1 MSFIGKIVYLQLM
14 KKIERTKVDLSAF
27 PEEITKEGLR
37 IYGET
42 SYENQIATLSHYLH
56 NFDFE
61 GSHLEVQ
68 GHRNEM
74 MALIRE
80 YLEHKNRLQD
90 YTDEDIAHAAES
102 PLEFDLFRE
111 FYEVPFPS
119 PKTYEHTFID
129 LFAGIG
135 GIRIPFD
142 EMGYHCVF
150 SSEWDAKACQT
161 YFANFGTVPFGDITK
176 IPAQKIPKH
185 DVLLAGF
192 PCQAFS
198 IMGKMQGFADT
209 RGTMFFEIERIL
221 KHHETPYILL
231 ENVKQL
237 VGHDGGR
244 TFRVILEKLD
254 QLGYYVK
261 WKVLN
266 ALDFGLPQKRERV
279 IIVGFKDHADC
290 DKFTFT
296 IPHKPYNLA
305 DILEPDKD
313 VDPTLFA
320 SDYIIAR
327 RQEKTAG
334 KKLFYPSIWHENK
347 AGNISVLDHSCALRT
362 GASYNYLL
370 VNGVRRLTSREL
382 LRLQGFP
389 EKYLIAVSNQ
399 DIRRQTGNSVA
410 VPMIR
415 MVANKINEIIQNKSE
430 YGTSETKRLKKAN
443 NA

>member
-1 MSFIGKIVYLQLM
+1 MKNLTGFKIGLNDESAIVTHYIQNIDTEYAKPFEKDALRILGCEQAKNDNGYDLQEPQATYCL
-14 KKIERTKVDLSAF
+14 F
-27 PEEITKEGLR
+27 PE
-37 IYGET
+37 
-42 SYENQIATLSHYLH
+42 
-56 NFDFE
+56 
-61 GSHLEVQ
+61 
-68 GHRNEM
+68 
-74 MALIRE
+74 
-80 YLEHKNRLQD
+80 
-90 YTDEDIAHAAES
+90 
-102 PLEFDLFRE
+102 LFT
-111 FYEVPFPS
+111 VPFPA
-119 PKTYEHTFID
+119 PKNPKFTFID

-161 YFANFGTVPFGDITK
+161 YLANFGTIPFGDISK
-176 IPAQKIPKH
+176 IPADRIPKH
-185 DVLLAGF
+185 DILLAGF

-221 KHHETPYILL
+221 KHHHTPYILL

-244 TFRVILEKLD
+244 TFKVILERLD
-254 QLGYYVK
+254 QLGYHVK

-279 IIVGFKDHADC
+279 IIVGFLDKADHDAFSFD
-290 DKFTFT
+290 
-296 IPHKPYNLA
+296 IPHKQYNLA
-305 DILEPDKD
+305 DILEPDSE
-313 VDPTLFA
+313 VDKSLFA
-320 SDYIIAR
+320 SEHIISK
-327 RQEKTAG
+327 RQDKTSG
-334 KKLFYPSIWHENK
+334 KNLFYPSIWHENK
-347 AGNISVLDHSCALRT
+347 AGNISILDYSCALRT

-370 VNGVRRLTSREL
+370 VNGIRRPSSREL

-389 EKYLIAVSNQ
+389 EKFVIAVSHQ

-415 MVANKINEIIQNKSE
+415 MVAQRINEIITNKE
-430 YGTSETKRLKKAN
+430 QYGTSKTPRLKKIAY
-443 NA
+443 A

>member
-1 MSFIGKIVYLQLM
+1 MADLKI
-14 KKIERTKVDLSAF
+14 KEEPKLSAF
-27 PEEITKEGLR
+27 PEEVGEGGLK

-42 SYENQIATLSHYLH
+42 SYENQIAALSHYLH
-56 NFDFE
+56 TTEFD
-61 GSHLEVQ
+61 GTQIEVQ
-68 GHRNEM
+68 ERRNELM
-74 MALIRE
+74 TLIRE
-80 YLEHKNRLQD
+80 FLEYKDRLQD
-90 YTDEDIAHAAES
+90 YSDEDIAFAADN
-102 PLEFDLFRE
+102 PMQFDLFRE
-111 FYEVPFPS
+111 FYEVPFPA
-119 PKTYEHTFID
+119 PKNYEHTFID

-176 IPAQKIPKH
+176 IPAERIPKH

-221 KHHETPYILL
+221 KYHDTPYILL

-244 TFRVILEKLD
+244 TFKVVLESLKN
-254 QLGYYVK
+254 LGYHVK
-261 WKVLN
+261 WQVLN

-279 IIVGFKDHADC
+279 IIVGFKSQEDC
-290 DKFTFT
+290 EKFSFD
-296 IPHKPYNLA
+296 IPHTPYNLA
-305 DILEPDKD
+305 DILEDDKD

-320 SDYIIAR
+320 SDHIIAK

-334 KKLFYPSIWHENK
+334 KRIFYPSIWHENK
-347 AGNISVLDHSCALRT
+347 AGNISVLDYSCALRT

-370 VNGVRRLTSREL
+370 VNGVRRPSSREL

-389 EKYLIAVSNQ
+389 EKYKIAVSHQ

-415 MVANKINEIIQNKSE
+415 MVANKINEIIKDKE
-430 YGTSETKRLKKAN
+430 YATSETERLKAVV